1 VSTCQARATNYVFC
15 SVACWDTHLPIERHK
30 QNAGA
35 LERKA
40 PSNPEPNKIIP
51 TKTQSKAPTLD
62 NEILVVASKVRA
74 YISEKSGMNTS
85 ASTYEALSEKIRI
98 ICDKAMDEAR
108 AQGRKTVLDRDV
120 L

>member
-1 VSTCQARATNYVFC
+1 
-15 SVACWDTHLPIERHK
+15 
-30 QNAGA
+30 
-35 LERKA
+35 
-40 PSNPEPNKIIP
+40 
-51 TKTQSKAPTLD
+51 
-62 NEILVVASKVRA
+62 VRA